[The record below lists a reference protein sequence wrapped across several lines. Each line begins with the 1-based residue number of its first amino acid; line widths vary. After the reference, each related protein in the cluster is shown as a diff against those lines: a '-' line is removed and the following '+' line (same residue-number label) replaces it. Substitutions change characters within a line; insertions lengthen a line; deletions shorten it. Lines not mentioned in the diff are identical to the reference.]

1 MRLIPEVS
9 KMRNPIFK
17 QAVVVGAGMAGLAAA
32 KAIAPHFEKVTVFDR
47 DSLPDAPMARSGTP
61 QCRHTHA
68 LLAGGH
74 SALDRM
80 FPGIEIDL
88 MDAGAVRMR
97 LRRDLRLE
105 LPGFDPF
112 PQRDFGYDQFALS
125 RPALERVCRRRVE
138 QEPYIE
144 IRSRARVTE
153 VIASSDNS
161 RVAGVRFEDVR
172 GTSGTLAADLVVDA
186 SGRISLTQG
195 FLEAVGSPKPLTV
208 EIGMDQAYSTL
219 AFEKPKDAPTDWLAV
234 IHAPAPPQSSRHGVI
249 FPMEGGR
256 WSVSLAEDHKAPPGD
271 IDGFK
276 EFVASFRT
284 STIFRAIRAARPI
297 GDVARFRMPCSVRC
311 AYDRLDRFPRGL
323 IPLGDSACRFPPIFG
338 QGMSVAV
345 QECCVLAGLIE
356 SRRWRADPLD
366 GLAEAFLKE
375 IQPLLETPWSHAMA
389 ELVHPETRGE
399 RPPDFEQKLKYG
411 RALVQLSAE
420 DPEVDRIV
428 SEVRAL
434 LRPFS
439 ALREPKLAAR
449 VNALLAET
457 V

>member
-1 MRLIPEVS
+1 
-9 KMRNPIFK
+9 MRNPIFK

-32 KAIAPHFEKVTVFDR
+32 KAIEPHFEKVTVFDR
-47 DSLPDAPMARSGTP
+47 NSLPDAPAARSGTP
-61 QCRHTHA
+61 QARHTHA

-88 MDAGAVRMR
+88 MEVGAVRMR
-97 LRRDLRLE
+97 LRRDFRLE

-138 QEPYIE
+138 QEPHIE
-144 IRSRARVTE
+144 IRHRSRVTD
-153 VIASSDNS
+153 VIASPDNS
-161 RVAGVRFEDVR
+161 CVAGVRFEDVR
-172 GTSGTLAADLVVDA
+172 GTAGSVAADLVVDA

-195 FLEAVGSPKPLTV
+195 FLEATGSPKPPIV

-219 AFEKPKDAPTDWLAV
+219 VFEKPKDAPTDWLAV
-234 IHAPAPPQSSRHGVI
+234 IHAPAPQSSRHGVI

-256 WSVSLAEDHKAPPGD
+256 WSVSVAEDHKAPPGD

-311 AYDRLDRFPRGL
+311 AYDRLNQFPRGL

-338 QGMSVAV
+338 QGMSVAA

-366 GLAEAFLKE
+366 GLAEAFLAE
-375 IQPLLETPWSHAMA
+375 IQPLLETPWSHAMG

-399 RPPDFEQKLKYG
+399 RPRDLEQKLKYG
-411 RALVQLSAE
+411 RALVQLAAE
-420 DPEVDRIV
+420 DPRRSTGPL

-434 LRPFS
+434 LKPFS
-439 ALREPKLAAR
+439 VLREPRLAAR
-449 VNALLAET
+449 VNAVLSEM

>member
-1 MRLIPEVS
+1 
-9 KMRNPIFK
+9 MRNPIFK

-32 KAIAPHFEKVTVFDR
+32 KAIEPHFEKVTVFDR
-47 DSLPDAPMARSGTP
+47 NSLPDAPAARSGTP
-61 QCRHTHA
+61 QARHTHA

-88 MDAGAVRMR
+88 MEAGAVRMR
-97 LRRDLRLE
+97 LRRDFRLE

-138 QEPYIE
+138 QEPHIE
-144 IRSRARVTE
+144 IRHRSRVTE
-153 VIASSDNS
+153 VVASPDNS

-172 GTSGTLAADLVVDA
+172 GTTGGVAADLVVDA

-195 FLEAVGSPKPLTV
+195 FLEAIGSPKPPTV

-219 AFEKPKDAPTDWLAV
+219 VFEKPKDAPTDWLAM
-234 IHAPAPPQSSRHGVI
+234 IHAPAPSQSSRHGVI

-256 WSVSLAEDHKAPPGD
+256 WSVSVAEDHKAPPGD

-311 AYDRLDRFPRGL
+311 GYDRLNRFPRGL

-338 QGMSVAV
+338 QGMSVAA

-356 SRRWRADPLD
+356 LRRWRADPLD
-366 GLAEAFLKE
+366 GLAEAFLAE
-375 IQPLLETPWSHAMA
+375 IQPLLETPWSHAMG

-399 RPPDFEQKLKYG
+399 RPPDLEQKLRYG
-411 RALVQLSAE
+411 RALVQLAAQ
-420 DPEVDRIV
+420 DPDIDRTL

-434 LRPFS
+434 LKPFS
-439 ALREPKLAAR
+439 ALQEPKLANR
-449 VNALLAET
+449 VTALMAET

>member
-1 MRLIPEVS
+1 M
-9 KMRNPIFK
+9 
-17 QAVVVGAGMAGLAAA
+17 
-32 KAIAPHFEKVTVFDR
+32 
-47 DSLPDAPMARSGTP
+47 
-61 QCRHTHA
+61 
-68 LLAGGH
+68 
-74 SALDRM
+74 
-80 FPGIEIDL
+80 
-88 MDAGAVRMR
+88 
-97 LRRDLRLE
+97 
-105 LPGFDPF
+105 
-112 PQRDFGYDQFALS
+112 
-125 RPALERVCRRRVE
+125 
-138 QEPYIE
+138 
-144 IRSRARVTE
+144 
-153 VIASSDNS
+153 
-161 RVAGVRFEDVR
+161 RFEDVR
-172 GTSGTLAADLVVDA
+172 GAAGTLAADVVVDA

-195 FLEAVGSPKPLTV
+195 FLEAVGWRKPATV

-234 IHAPAPPQSSRHGVI
+234 IHAPAPAQSSRHGVI

-297 GDVARFRMPCSVRC
+297 GDVARFRMQCSVRC

-338 QGMSVAV
+338 QGMSVAA

-366 GLAEAFLKE
+366 GLAEAFLAE

-389 ELVHPETRGE
+389 ELVNPETRGE

-411 RALVQLSAE
+411 CALVQLSAE

>member
-1 MRLIPEVS
+1 
-9 KMRNPIFK
+9 MRNPILK

-47 DSLPDAPMARSGTP
+47 DSLPDAPSPRSGTP
-61 QCRHTHA
+61 QARHTHA

-74 SALDRM
+74 FALDRL

-97 LRRDLRLE
+97 LRRDFRLE

-125 RPALERVCRRRVE
+125 RPALERVCRHRVE
-138 QEPYIE
+138 QEPNVE
-144 IRSRARVTE
+144 MRPRARVTE
-153 VIASSDNS
+153 VIASPDNT
-161 RVAGVRFEDVR
+161 RAAGVRFEDVR
-172 GTSGTLAADLVVDA
+172 GTAGTLAADLVVDA
-186 SGRISLTQG
+186 SGRISLTEG
-195 FLEAVGSPKPLTV
+195 FLEAIAWQKPSTI

-219 AFEKPKDAPTDWLAV
+219 VFEKPDDAPTDWLAV
-234 IHAPAPPQSSRHGVI
+234 IHAPAPPKSSRHGVI

-256 WSVSLAEDHKAPPGD
+256 WSASLAEDHKAPPGD
-271 IDGFK
+271 VEGFM

-284 STIFRAIRAARPI
+284 PTIHRAIRDAKRV
-297 GDVARFRMPCSVRC
+297 GDVARFRMPASVRC

-338 QGMSVAV
+338 QGMSVAA
-345 QECCVLAGLIE
+345 QECSVLAGLIE

-366 GLAEAFLKE
+366 GLAEAFLAE

-399 RPPDFEQKLKYG
+399 RPPDLEQKLKYG
-411 RALVQLSAE
+411 RALLQLSAE
-420 DPEVDRIV
+420 DPEIDRTL

-434 LRPFS
+434 LKPFS
-439 ALREPKLAAR
+439 ALREPKLASR
-449 VNALLAET
+449 VEAILAEM

>member
-1 MRLIPEVS
+1 
-9 KMRNPIFK
+9 MRNPIFK

-32 KAIAPHFEKVTVFDR
+32 KAIAPHFERVTVFDR
-47 DSLPDAPMARSGTP
+47 DSLPDAPAPRSGTP
-61 QCRHTHA
+61 QARHTHA

-88 MDAGAVRMR
+88 MEAGAVRMR
-97 LRRDLRLE
+97 LRRDFRFE

-144 IRSRARVTE
+144 IRHRARVTE
-153 VIASSDNS
+153 VIASPDNS
-161 RVAGVRFEDVR
+161 RAAGVRFEDVR
-172 GTSGTLAADLVVDA
+172 GTEGCLAADLVVDA
-186 SGRISLTQG
+186 SGRISLTQC
-195 FLEAVGSPKPLTV
+195 FLDAIGWQRPSTA

-219 AFEKPKDAPTDWLAV
+219 VCEKPEDAPTDWLAL
-234 IHAPAPPQSSRHGVI
+234 IHAPAPPHSSRHGVI

-271 IDGFK
+271 IDGFMQ
-276 EFVASFRT
+276 FVASFRMP
-284 STIFRAIRAARPI
+284 TIHNAIRGARPVGEI
-297 GDVARFRMPCSVRC
+297 ARFRMPCSVRC
-311 AYDRLDRFPRGL
+311 GYDRLDRFPRGL

-338 QGMSVAV
+338 QGMSVAA
-345 QECCVLAGLIE
+345 QECCVLAGLMD
-356 SRRWRADPLD
+356 SRRWRSDPLD
-366 GLAEAFLKE
+366 GLAEAFLAE
-375 IQPLLETPWSHAMA
+375 IQPLLETPWSHAMGD
-389 ELVHPETRGE
+389 LIYPETRGD
-399 RPPDFEQKLKYG
+399 RPPDLEQKLKYG
-411 RALVQLSAE
+411 RALLQLAAE
-420 DPEVDRIV
+420 DPEVDRTV

-434 LRPFS
+434 LKPFS
-439 ALREPKLAAR
+439 ALREPKLANR
-449 VNALLAET
+449 VEALLAET

>member
-1 MRLIPEVS
+1 
-9 KMRNPIFK
+9 MRNPIFK
-17 QAVVVGAGMAGLAAA
+17 QAIVVGAGMAGLAAA
-32 KAIAPHFEKVTVFDR
+32 KAIEPHFEKVTVFDR
-47 DSLPDAPMARSGTP
+47 DFLPDASAPRSGTP
-61 QCRHTHA
+61 QARHTHA

-88 MDAGAVRMR
+88 MEAGAVRMR
-97 LRRDLRLE
+97 LRRDVRVE

-125 RPALERVCRRRVE
+125 RPALERICRRRVE
-138 QEPYIE
+138 QEPHIE

-153 VIASSDNS
+153 VIASPDNS
-161 RVAGVRFEDVR
+161 RAAGVRFEDVR
-172 GTSGTLAADLVVDA
+172 GTSGTLAADLILDA
-186 SGRISLTQG
+186 SGRISLTQA
-195 FLEAVGSPKPLTV
+195 FLEAIGSPKPPIV
-208 EIGMDQAYSTL
+208 EIGMDQAYSTQV
-219 AFEKPKDAPTDWLAV
+219 FEKPKDAPTDWLAV

-256 WSVSLAEDHKAPPGD
+256 WSVSLAEDHRAPPGD
-271 IDGFK
+271 IDGFM

-284 STIFRAIRAARPI
+284 PTILNAIRGAKRI
-297 GDVARFRMPCSVRC
+297 GDIARFRMSCSLRC

-338 QGMSVAV
+338 QGMSIAA

-366 GLAEAFLKE
+366 GLAEAFLAA

-389 ELVHPETRGE
+389 ELAHPETRGE
-399 RPPDFEQKLKYG
+399 RPPDLEQKLKYG
-411 RALVQLSAE
+411 RALLQLAAE
-420 DPEVDRIV
+420 DPEVDKV
-428 SEVRAL
+428 LSEVRAL
-434 LRPFS
+434 LKPFS
-439 ALREPKLAAR
+439 ALREPKLANR
-449 VNALLAET
+449 VNAVLAEM

>member
-1 MRLIPEVS
+1 
-9 KMRNPIFK
+9 MRNPIFK

-47 DSLPDAPMARSGTP
+47 DSLPDAPAPRSGTP
-61 QCRHTHA
+61 QARHTHA

-88 MDAGAVRMR
+88 MEAGAVRMR
-97 LRRDLRLE
+97 LRRDSRLE

-144 IRSRARVTE
+144 IRARTRVTE
-153 VIASSDNS
+153 VIASPDNS
-161 RVAGVRFEDVR
+161 RAAGVRFEDVR
-172 GTSGTLAADLVVDA
+172 GTAGSLPADLVVDA
-186 SGRISLTQG
+186 SGRTSLTQG
-195 FLEAVGSPKPLTV
+195 FLEAIGWQKPSAV

-219 AFEKPKDAPTDWLAV
+219 VVEKPKDAPTDWLAV

-271 IDGFK
+271 IDGFMQ
-276 EFVASFRT
+276 FVASFRT
-284 STIFRAIRAARPI
+284 PTIHNAIRAARPV
-297 GDVARFRMPCSVRC
+297 GDIARFRMPSSVRC
-311 AYDRLDRFPRGL
+311 AYDRLSRLPRGL

-338 QGMSVAV
+338 QGMSVAA
-345 QECCVLAGLIE
+345 QECCVLAGLMD
-356 SRRWRADPLD
+356 SRRWRVDPLD
-366 GLAEAFLKE
+366 GLAEAFLAE
-375 IQPLLETPWSHAMA
+375 IQPLLETPWSHAMGD
-389 ELVHPETRGE
+389 LVYPETRGE
-399 RPPDFEQKLKYG
+399 RPPDLEQRLKYM
-411 RALVQLSAE
+411 RALTQLAAE
-420 DPEVDRIV
+420 DLEIDRTL

-434 LRPFS
+434 LKPFS
-439 ALREPKLAAR
+439 ALREPKLANR

>member
-1 MRLIPEVS
+1 
-9 KMRNPIFK
+9 MRNPIFK

-32 KAIAPHFEKVTVFDR
+32 KAIAAHFEKVTVFDR
-47 DSLPDAPMARSGTP
+47 DSLPDAPAPRSGAP
-61 QCRHTHA
+61 QSRHTHA

-74 SALDRM
+74 CALDRL

-88 MDAGAVRMR
+88 MEAGAVRMR
-97 LRRDLRLE
+97 LRRDFRLE

-112 PQRDFGYDQFALS
+112 PQRDLGYDQFALS
-125 RPALERVCRRRVE
+125 RPALERICHRRVE

-144 IRSRARVTE
+144 IISRARVTE
-153 VIASSDNS
+153 VIASLDNS
-161 RVAGVRFEDVR
+161 RAAGVRFEDVR
-172 GTSGTLAADLVVDA
+172 GIAGSLAADLVVDA
-186 SGRISLTQG
+186 SGRRSLTQG
-195 FLEAVGSPKPLTV
+195 FLEAIGSPKPDMV

-219 AFEKPKDAPTDWLAV
+219 VFQKPKDAPTDWLAV
-234 IHAPAPPQSSRHGVI
+234 IHAPAPPESSRHGVI

-271 IDGFK
+271 IDGFM

-284 STIFRAIRAARPI
+284 PTIHDAIRGATRV
-297 GDVARFRMPCSVRC
+297 GDIARFRMPCSVRC

-338 QGMSVAV
+338 QGMSVAA
-345 QECCVLAGLIE
+345 QECCVLAGLLD
-356 SRRWRADPLD
+356 SRRWRVDPLD
-366 GLAEAFLKE
+366 GLAEAFLGE
-375 IQPLLETPWSHAMA
+375 IQPLLETPWSHAMGD
-389 ELVHPETRGE
+389 LIYPETRGE
-399 RPPDFEQKLKYG
+399 RPPNFEQKLKYG
-411 RALVQLSAE
+411 RALVQLAAE
-420 DPEVDRIV
+420 DSEIDRTL

-434 LRPFS
+434 LKPFS

-449 VNALLAET
+449 VNAVLAET